1 MAAELIT
8 NEQLIEDLT
17 LVGAMEIRSTSH
29 RQGRDTIERLSLTKY
44 LTLDT

>member
-17 LVGAMEIRSTSH
+17 LIGATEIRSASH
-29 RQGRDTIERLSLTKY
+29 RRGRDTIERLSLTKY